1 MNKVVLIGRLTKDIE
16 VRAVGNTPKKVAEF
30 SLACQTGKEPEFI
43 NCVAWDRTVEVLD
56 QYTSKG
62 SQIGVEGHLT
72 IQKWQ
77 DQNGNNR
84 QKMIVTCDRIELL
97 GSKKTEQTEGEYKPL
112 ENHEEDTTKPLP
124 VNEPIKRAD
133 ISSDYL
139 PFY

>member
-30 SLACQTGKEPEFI
+30 SLACQTGKDTEFI

-62 SQIGVEGHLT
+62 SQIGIEGHLT
-72 IQKWQ
+72 INKWQ
-77 DQNGNNR
+77 DANGNNR

-97 GSKKTEQTEGEYKPL
+97 GSRKEQTEGEYKPL

-124 VNEPIKRAD
+124 ENKSIKRTD
-133 ISSDYL
+133 IGSDYL